1 MFEDY
6 KAFKEKVG
14 VDDVATYL
22 GYKLDRKAGV
32 GKYVEYNIRDGR
44 GRKIDSIVI
53 SHPSDKSSQT
63 YFHRNGAS
71 GGDAIS
77 LIKAN
82 INSFGVTGS
91 SEAEML
97 AAVMSKLTCDD
108 TFIAKAEDRYK
119 DMKPQTFDIKRFQ
132 MENAAEHFEAV
143 MSFFRAR
150 SIDEETVR
158 TFLPFIMRVTDTE
171 AQYKYKDLAFPYT
184 KPGSEKIEGFEL
196 RGYNNFRQKA
206 PGTNSSSAA
215 WIADFTKEQPDRSAT
230 TGDACLSKN
239 AKNVYFFESGYDA
252 MAFYQVNKSR
262 LILETSVFV
271 STGGTFSSQQIKGI
285 TDYYPQARYWDC
297 FDNDIPGI
305 LYGVRMESQLSGQF
319 VNIVTTDDTII
330 FQKGADELRLK
341 KEEVTLP
348 KVREKLGL
356 ERHIYVWKAPKAFK
370 DWNDVT
376 MNKPMKDLPIK
387 SKYQRNE
394 NLREKRRKGT
404 L

>member
-1 MFEDY
+1 MS
-6 KAFKEKVG
+6 
-14 VDDVATYL
+14 
-22 GYKLDRKAGV
+22 
-32 GKYVEYNIRDGR
+32 
-44 GRKIDSIVI
+44 SII
-53 SHPSDKSSQT
+53 DKSSQT

-77 LIKAN
+77 LIKEN

-91 SEAEML
+91 SEQEL
-97 AAVMSKLTCDD
+97 LQAVMSKLTSDD
-108 TFIAKAEDRYK
+108 SFVTKSEDRYK
-119 DMKPQTFDIKRFQ
+119 DVKPQVFDIKRFQ
-132 MENAAEHFEAV
+132 MENAQERFEAV
-143 MSFFRAR
+143 MSFFRGR

-184 KPGSEKIEGFEL
+184 QPGSEKIEGFEL

-215 WIADFTKEQPDRSAT
+215 WIADFTKEQPD
-230 TGDACLSKN
+230 N
-239 AKNVYFFESGYDA
+239 ARNIYFFESGYDA
-252 MAFYQVNKSR
+252 MAFYQVNRSR
-262 LILETSVFV
+262 LNLETSVFI

-297 FDNDIPGI
+297 FDNDTPGI
-305 LYGVRMESQLSGQF
+305 LYGIRMESQLCGQF
-319 VNIVTTDDTII
+319 INIVTTDDVII

-341 KEEVTLP
+341 KDEVTLP
-348 KVREKLGL
+348 KVREKLGMD
-356 ERHIYVWKAPKAFK
+356 RHVYVWKAPKAFK

-376 MNKPMKDLPIK
+376 MNKPMKDLPVK

-394 NLREKRRKGT
+394 NLKEKRRKGT

>member
-1 MFEDY
+1 MFEEY

-14 VDDVATYL
+14 VDDVAAYL

-44 GRKIDSIVI
+44 GHKIDSIVI
-53 SHPSDKSSQT
+53 SHPNDKSSQT

-77 LIKAN
+77 LIKEY

-91 SEAEML
+91 SEQEL
-97 AAVMSKLTCDD
+97 LRAVMSKLTSDD
-108 TFIAKAEDRYK
+108 SFVTKSEDKYK
-119 DMKPQTFDIKRFQ
+119 ELKPQVFNIKRFQ

-143 MSFFRAR
+143 MSFFRGR

-171 AQYKYKDLAFPYT
+171 AQYKYKDLAFPYIQ
-184 KPGSEKIEGFEL
+184 PGSEKIEGFEL

-215 WIADFTKEQPDRSAT
+215 WIADFTEEQPD
-230 TGDACLSKN
+230 N
-239 AKNVYFFESGYDA
+239 ARNIYFFESGYDA
-252 MAFYQVNKSR
+252 MAFYQVNRSR
-262 LILETSVFV
+262 LNLETSVFI

-297 FDNDIPGI
+297 FDNDTPGI
-305 LYGVRMESQLSGQF
+305 LYGIRMESQLCGQF
-319 VNIVTTDDTII
+319 INIVTTDDTII
-330 FQKGADELRLK
+330 FQKGANELRLK
-341 KEEVTLP
+341 KDEVTLP
-348 KVREKLGL
+348 KVREKLGMD
-356 ERHIYVWKAPKAFK
+356 RHVYVWKAPKAYK

-376 MNKPMKDLPIK
+376 MNKPMKDLPVK
-387 SKYQRNE
+387 TKYQRNE
-394 NLREKRRKGT
+394 NLKEKRRKGT

>member
-14 VDDVATYL
+14 VDDVAAYL

-53 SHPSDKSSQT
+53 SHPGDKSSQT

-82 INSFGVTGS
+82 LGSFGVTDS
-91 SEAEML
+91 NEAEML
-97 AAVMSKLTCDD
+97 AAVMSKLTSDD
-108 TFIAKAEDRYK
+108 TFIAKVEDRYK
-119 DMKPQTFDIKRFQ
+119 DMKPQTFDIGRFL

-215 WIADFTKEQPDRSAT
+215 WIADFTKEQPD
-230 TGDACLSKN
+230 N

-252 MAFYQVNKSR
+252 M
-262 LILETSVFV
+262 
-271 STGGTFSSQQIKGI
+271 TFSSQQIKGI

-319 VNIVTTDDTII
+319 INIVTTDDTII

-341 KEEVTLP
+341 KDEVTLP
-348 KVREKLGL
+348 KVREKMGL
-356 ERHIYVWKAPKAFK
+356 ERHVYVWKAPKAFK

-376 MNKPMKDLPIK
+376 MNKPMKNLPVK
-387 SKYQRNE
+387 TKYQRNE
-394 NLREKRRKGT
+394 NLRENRRKSKV
-404 L
+404 

>member
-1 MFEDY
+1 MFEEY

-14 VDDVATYL
+14 VDDVAAYL

-53 SHPSDKSSQT
+53 SHPGDKSSQT

-97 AAVMSKLTCDD
+97 AAVMSKLTSDD
-108 TFIAKAEDRYK
+108 TFITKAEDRYR
-119 DMKPQTFDIKRFQ
+119 DMK
-132 MENAAEHFEAV
+132 
-143 MSFFRAR
+143 
-150 SIDEETVR
+150 ETVR

-206 PGTNSSSAA
+206 PGTNSRSAA
-215 WIADFTKEQPDRSAT
+215 WIADFTKEQPD
-230 TGDACLSKN
+230 C

-271 STGGTFSSQQIKGI
+271 SR
-285 TDYYPQARYWDC
+285 A
-297 FDNDIPGI
+297 
-305 LYGVRMESQLSGQF
+305 L
-319 VNIVTTDDTII
+319 
-330 FQKGADELRLK
+330 
-341 KEEVTLP
+341 
-348 KVREKLGL
+348 
-356 ERHIYVWKAPKAFK
+356 
-370 DWNDVT
+370 
-376 MNKPMKDLPIK
+376 
-387 SKYQRNE
+387 
-394 NLREKRRKGT
+394 
-404 L
+404 

>member
-14 VDDVATYL
+14 VDDVASYL

-32 GKYVEYNIRDGR
+32 GKFVEYNIRDGR

-53 SHPSDKSSQT
+53 SHPNEKSSQT

-77 LIKAN
+77 LIREH
-82 INSFGVTGS
+82 INEFCVTGS
-91 SEAEML
+91 SEQEML
-97 AAVMSKLTCDD
+97 QAVMSKLTSDD
-108 TFIAKAEDRYK
+108 SFIAKSEDRYK
-119 DMKPQTFDIKRFQ
+119 ELQSQTFDIKRFQ
-132 MENAAEHFEAV
+132 MESAAEHFDAV
-143 MSFFRAR
+143 MSFFRGR
-150 SIDEETVR
+150 GIDEETVR

-184 KPGSEKIEGFEL
+184 RPGNEKIEGFEL

-206 PGTNSSSAA
+206 AGTNSSSAA
-215 WIADFTKEQPDRSAT
+215 WIADFTKEQPD
-230 TGDACLSKN
+230 N

-262 LILETSVFV
+262 LNLETTVFV
-271 STGGTFSSQQIKGI
+271 STGGTFSSQQVRGI

-297 FDNDIPGI
+297 FDNDVPGI
-305 LYGVRMESQLSGQF
+305 LYGIRMESLLSGQF
-319 VNIVTTDDTII
+319 INIVTTNDTVI
-330 FQKGADELRLK
+330 FQKGTDEIRMPK
-341 KEEVTLP
+341 DEVTLN
-348 KVREKLGL
+348 KVREKLGMD
-356 ERHIYVWKAPKAFK
+356 RHVYVWKAPKAFK

-376 MNKPMKDLPIK
+376 MNRPMKDLPVK
-387 SKYQRNE
+387 SKYQRDE
-394 NLREKRRKGT
+394 NLRENRRKNKV
-404 L
+404 

>member
-1 MFEDY
+1 MFEEY

-14 VDDVATYL
+14 VDDVASYL

-44 GRKIDSIVI
+44 GHKIDSIVI
-53 SHPSDKSSQT
+53 SHPNDKSSQT

-77 LIKAN
+77 LIKEN
-82 INSFGVTGS
+82 INSFGVTGNS
-91 SEAEML
+91 
-97 AAVMSKLTCDD
+97 D
-108 TFIAKAEDRYK
+108 
-119 DMKPQTFDIKRFQ
+119 
-132 MENAAEHFEAV
+132 FEAV
-143 MSFFRAR
+143 MSFFRGR

-184 KPGSEKIEGFEL
+184 QPGSEKIEGFEL

-215 WIADFTKEQPDRSAT
+215 WIADFTGEQPD
-230 TGDACLSKN
+230 N
-239 AKNVYFFESGYDA
+239 ARNVYFFESGYDA
-252 MAFYQVNKSR
+252 MAFYQVNRSR
-262 LILETSVFV
+262 LNLETSVFV
-271 STGGTFSSQQIKGI
+271 STGGTFSSLQIKGI

-305 LYGVRMESQLSGQF
+305 LYGIRMESQLCGQF
-319 VNIVTTDDTII
+319 INIVTTDDIII

-341 KEEVTLP
+341 KDDVTLP
-348 KVREKLGL
+348 KVREKLGMD
-356 ERHIYVWKAPKAFK
+356 RHVYVYVWKAPKAYK

-376 MNKPMKDLPIK
+376 MNKPMKDLPVK

-394 NLREKRRKGT
+394 NLKEKRRKGT